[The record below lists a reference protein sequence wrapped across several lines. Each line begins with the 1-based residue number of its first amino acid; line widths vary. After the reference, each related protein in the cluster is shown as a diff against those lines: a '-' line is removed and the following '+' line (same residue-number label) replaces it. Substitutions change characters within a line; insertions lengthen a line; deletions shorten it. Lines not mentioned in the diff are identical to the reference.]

1 MRSSPHEGISHFR
14 LGAGSDELGGLR
26 LQFLRS
32 PGRSAPMA
40 LKDGTPAFSADDLAR
55 LELRAA
61 ITVLHDVDRIGGEE
75 LRFARKALSLRQ
87 VDLADLLDVRGET
100 VSRWETGAEDFPRQ
114 AQLAVLALLTEM
126 LQHGE
131 LRRPIVSASDGAKVL
146 KAAV

>member
-1 MRSSPHEGISHFR
+1 MANVHETQVGRFR
-14 LGAGSDELGGLR
+14 VSDAGVGAPR
-26 LQFLRS
+26 
-32 PGRSAPMA
+32 A
-40 LKDGTPAFSADDLAR
+40 LKDGSSALSADDLAR

-75 LRFARKALSLRQ
+75 LRFARKALNLRQ
-87 VDLADLLDVRGET
+87 VDLAELLDVRGET
-100 VSRWETGAEDFPRQ
+100 VSRWETGAEEFPRQ

-131 LRRPIVSASDGAKVL
+131 LRRPIVSASDGAKML